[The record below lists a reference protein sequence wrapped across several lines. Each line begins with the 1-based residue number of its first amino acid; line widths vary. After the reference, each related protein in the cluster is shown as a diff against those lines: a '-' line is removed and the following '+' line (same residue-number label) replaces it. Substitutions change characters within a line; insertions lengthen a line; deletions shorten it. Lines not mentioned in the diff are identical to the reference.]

1 MSIDLAVLFPFHIP
15 IYVPRVLYN
24 TFWSSL
30 AFLRITASKDRRY
43 EKKTTLI
50 RLRFP
55 LGMVTAPLIADL
67 FLLAILAIGR
77 QEVHDGTVGAD
88 GIAPL
93 DVMGFFLTLAYIAI
107 SIDASGIIKWLSLK
121 VLQKGGNSGRL
132 LYLYLYLFFLLLATF
147 VGNDPIVLSGTPFL
161 SYMTRAAANIESPK
175 AWIYTQF
182 AMANIGSAILVSSNP
197 TNLVLSGAFD
207 VTFIVYTANMIVPVL
222 VTAIVLFP
230 FLLGV
235 LFRDQKQIP
244 KSISIHQLDPS
255 DRQEPINPY
264 IPYAEYAQGA
274 AAGGDNSDEQR
285 EKQYL
290 NEIMNPYV
298 DWKSAIFGSV
308 VMAAAL
314 ITVLVLNAIGQ
325 KHPVFWITLPG
336 AIFMLCWDI
345 TLGWLRRASTREIA
359 REGKARAA
367 EHDAAVQKGMEL
379 SDSSVGDA
387 KLNVVGGEKAD
398 VFDGTPALS
407 SPSASPQL
415 QPSPRLDAEKPAPAD
430 ATDNNRAEN
439 AAAPITLVFM
449 ITSGHQWLQETLP
462 TATAVF
468 FHLPWKLVPF
478 ALCMFVLVQALAT
491 KGWIAVFA
499 YGWKHW
505 IDRTG
510 TVGAVGGMGFLG
522 VVLSNFAGTNIGTTI
537 LLCRVIQAWLEIN
550 QRAGEPISQRTFWA
564 TVYSMALGVNFGAF
578 STAFSASLAGL
589 LWRDILR
596 RKHIVVSAAEFAK
609 VNASIIAVTMVV
621 GCAVLVGEVYIVR
634 STAPYVSG

>member
-1 MSIDLAVLFPFHIP
+1 M
-15 IYVPRVLYN
+15 
-24 TFWSSL
+24 
-30 AFLRITASKDRRY
+30 TAPQDRRY
-43 EKKTTLI
+43 EDKTTFI

-132 LYLYLYLFFLLLATF
+132 LYLYLYLFFLLLASF

-197 TNLVLSGAFD
+197 TNLVLSGAFG
-207 VTFIVYTANMIVPVL
+207 VKFIVYTANMIVPVL

-230 FLLGV
+230 FLLWV

-255 DRQEPINPY
+255 DRQEPVNPY

-274 AAGGDNSDEQR
+274 SGSAKSDKDR
-285 EKQYL
+285 ERQYL

-298 DWKSAIFGSV
+298 DWISAIFGSV
-308 VMAAAL
+308 VMAAVL

-336 AIFMLCWDI
+336 AIVMLCWDI
-345 TLGWLRRASTREIA
+345 TVGWLRRKDTREIA
-359 REGKARAA
+359 REGKRRAD
-367 EHDAAVQKGMEL
+367 EHDVAVQKGMEL
-379 SDSSVGDA
+379 SDLSIENA
-387 KLNVVGGEKAD
+387 KLKVPGIEKAD
-398 VFDGTPALS
+398 DFDEDTPTLS
-407 SPSASPQL
+407 SPAASPQP
-415 QPSPRLDAEKPAPAD
+415 QPSPRFDGEKPAPQEAAGD
-430 ATDNNRAEN
+430 RIANSAAT
-439 AAAPITLVFM
+439 PTTLVSL
-449 ITSGHQWLQETLP
+449 TTTAYHWSQATLP

-478 ALCMFVLVQALAT
+478 ALAMFVLVQALAT

-537 LLCRVIQAWLEIN
+537 LLCRVVQAWVEIE
-550 QRAGEPISQRTFWA
+550 QRAAEAISQRTFWA
-564 TVYSMALGVNFGAF
+564 TVYSMALGVNYGAF

-634 STAPYVSG
+634 STAPYFG